1 MIERLRAIISFYGLS
16 DRAFAIK
23 CGLKQP
29 TLDKQLKGLRA
40 ISMETIVAILNT
52 FGDISAEWLMRGVG
66 DMMIKPTAPTD
77 IDRIST
83 LVDTIAT
90 LQETI
95 NEKNKTISILTEQ
108 NQQLKTQLN
117 KWISTSGL

>member
-1 MIERLRAIISFYGLS
+1 MIDRLRAIISFYGLS

-66 DMMIKPTAPTD
+66 DMMIKPIAPTD
-77 IDRIST
+77 FDRIST

-95 NEKNKTISILTEQ
+95 NEKNKTISILTDQ

-117 KWISTSGL
+117 K

>member
-52 FGDISAEWLMRGVG
+52 FGDISAEWLMRGTG
-66 DMMIKPTAPTD
+66 EMMLKPTLPTD
-77 IDRIST
+77 LDRIST

-95 NEKNKTISILTEQ
+95 NEKNKTIGILSEQ
-108 NQQLKTQLN
+108 NQQLKNQLN
-117 KWISTSGL
+117 K

>member
-66 DMMIKPTAPTD
+66 EMMIKPAPPTD
-77 IDRIST
+77 LDRIST

-95 NEKNKTISILTEQ
+95 NEKNKTINILSEQ
-108 NQQLKTQLN
+108 NQQLKNQLN
-117 KWISTSGL
+117 K

>member
-40 ISMETIVAILNT
+40 VSMETIVAILNT
-52 FGDISAEWLMRGVG
+52 FGDISAEWLMRGAG
-66 DMMIKPTAPTD
+66 EMMIKPAPPTD
-77 IDRIST
+77 LDRIST

-95 NEKNKTISILTEQ
+95 NEKNKTIGILSEQ
-108 NQQLKTQLN
+108 NQQLKNQLN
-117 KWISTSGL
+117 K

>member
-1 MIERLRAIISFYGLS
+1 MVDRLRAIISFYALS

-23 CGLKQP
+23 CGIKQP

-40 ISMETIVAILNT
+40 VSMETIVAVLNT
-52 FGDISAEWLMRGVG
+52 FGDISAEWLMRGDG
-66 DMMIKPTAPTD
+66 DMIIKPTAPTD
-77 IDRIST
+77 LDRIST

-95 NEKNKTISILTEQ
+95 NEKNKTIAILTEQ
-108 NQQLKTQLN
+108 NQQLKNQLN
-117 KWISTSGL
+117 K

>member
-1 MIERLRAIISFYGLS
+1 MNDRLRAIISYFGLS

-23 CGLKQP
+23 CGIKQP
-29 TLDKQLKGLRA
+29 TLDKQLKGFRA
-40 ISMETIVAILNT
+40 ISMETIMAILNT

-66 DMMIKPTAPTD
+66 DMMIKPSAPVD
-77 IDRIST
+77 LDRIAT

-95 NEKNKTISILTEQ
+95 NEKNKTINALAEQ
-108 NQQLKTQLN
+108 NKQLKNQLN
-117 KWISTSGL
+117 K

>member
-52 FGDISAEWLMRGVG
+52 FGDISAEWLMRDEGE
-66 DMMIKPTAPTD
+66 MIKHPLSPTLD
-77 IDRIST
+77 IDRIAT
-83 LVDTIAT
+83 LVDTIAN
-90 LQETI
+90 LQ
-95 NEKNKTISILTEQ
+95 KTISEKDQTIAILTDQ
-108 NQQLKTQLN
+108 VQQLKNQLN
-117 KWISTSGL
+117 K

>member
-1 MIERLRAIISFYGLS
+1 MIDRLRAIIAFFGLS

-23 CGLKQP
+23 CGIKQP

-40 ISMETIVAILNT
+40 VSMETIIAVLNT

-66 DMMIKPTAPTD
+66 EMMIKPNAPTD
-77 IDRIST
+77 LDRITT

-95 NEKNKTISILTEQ
+95 NEKNKTIASLSEQ
-108 NQQLKTQLN
+108 NQHLKNQLN
-117 KWISTSGL
+117 K